1 MPGRD
6 SFVEWGEWFPMESWT
21 APAPLSV
28 VESGRFRR
36 ALSAPGALCY
46 SLMAQRQQ
54 VLRAVMVKRA
64 GMPAQF
70 SQPGARGIQMLQSAA
85 GVMVV
90 AGAGVVSMCRES
102 DVRRSQ
108 G

>member
-1 MPGRD
+1 M
-6 SFVEWGEWFPMESWT
+6 EWGEWFPMESWT
-21 APAPLSV
+21 APAPLAV
-28 VESGRFRR
+28 VVSGRPRR
-36 ALSAPGALCY
+36 ALSAPRALRY

-70 SQPGARGIQMLQSAA
+70 SQPGSRRLQMWRSAA

-90 AGAGVVSMCRES
+90 AGAGVVSMYRES
-102 DVRRSQ
+102 VVRRSP